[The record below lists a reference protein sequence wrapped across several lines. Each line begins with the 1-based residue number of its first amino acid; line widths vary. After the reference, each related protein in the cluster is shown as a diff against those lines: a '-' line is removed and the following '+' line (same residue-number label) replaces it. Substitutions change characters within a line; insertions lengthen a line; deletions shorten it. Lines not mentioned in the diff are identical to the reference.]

1 MFWDKRATQRRPD
14 APPPD
19 RTAGADLVFLGMA
32 ESALSGASLDAVPV
46 KIGDSFHLLPGV
58 ALTIG
63 RSELCDVCIRCPHV
77 SQAHALLT
85 FLPGPEFTLALVDMG
100 SRQGTW
106 RGKHRA
112 ALHVLAAGDELCL
125 SASYRFRCQPA
136 SRSRPTIVLGP

>member
-19 RTAGADLVFLGMA
+19 RTAGADIVFLGMS
-32 ESALSGASLDAVPV
+32 ESPLDGAALECCSM

-63 RSELCDVCIRCPHV
+63 RSELCDVCIRCPHA
-77 SQAHALLT
+77 SQAHAMLS
-85 FLPGPEFTLALVDMG
+85 FLPGPDFRLALVDMG
-100 SRQGTW
+100 SRHGTW

-112 ALHVLAAGDELCL
+112 ALHLLDAGDEFSL
-125 SASYRFRCQPA
+125 SNSYRFRCQPA
-136 SRSRPTIVLGP
+136 SRSRPTSELV